1 MKWIKK
7 KWVGGAV
14 GDWKLAMVQ
23 WEELCHLLR
32 WRRFGTNSRSQA
44 DIHIWTP
51 VDHLIIPEGI
61 LGRNCGLK
69 YELETHQSSMIFMT

>member
-1 MKWIKK
+1 M
-7 KWVGGAV
+7 

-32 WRRFGTNSRSQA
+32 GRRFGTNSRSQA

-51 VDHLIIPEGI
+51 VDCLIVPEGI
-61 LGRNCGLK
+61 LGR
-69 YELETHQSSMIFMT
+69 YWPEI